1 MSVALFFLSYFEGW
15 LCYKYV
21 SSYVMGNSK
30 LKKSNR
36 YIIKVII
43 TFIAIISTI
52 NRKLVFFSHTL
63 FLVTLIISIITAWC
77 IYKKKKSTLLLSISI
92 YYSLVALL
100 DFFFAYLCMEFM
112 VDDFTDIIF
121 WNSQSWWTIV
131 ILGLSRIIMFL
142 VYYFLSF
149 ENFDLEEMKT
159 EVCITAI
166 VLLCILRF
174 YQTNMGEMVLGEQSW
189 AGMHMGVSLLVLLV
203 VVIIGLLLT
212 VKNKMIQRENGYLLM
227 RDEMLMNTY
236 RRIEEE
242 IEQNRIWMHDIK
254 HEYILLNEYAKKED
268 I

>member
-121 WNSQSWWTIV
+121 WNSQSWWTSV

-149 ENFDLEEMKT
+149 ENFD
-159 EVCITAI
+159 
-166 VLLCILRF
+166 
-174 YQTNMGEMVLGEQSW
+174 
-189 AGMHMGVSLLVLLV
+189 
-203 VVIIGLLLT
+203 
-212 VKNKMIQRENGYLLM
+212 
-227 RDEMLMNTY
+227 
-236 RRIEEE
+236 
-242 IEQNRIWMHDIK
+242 
-254 HEYILLNEYAKKED
+254 
-268 I
+268 